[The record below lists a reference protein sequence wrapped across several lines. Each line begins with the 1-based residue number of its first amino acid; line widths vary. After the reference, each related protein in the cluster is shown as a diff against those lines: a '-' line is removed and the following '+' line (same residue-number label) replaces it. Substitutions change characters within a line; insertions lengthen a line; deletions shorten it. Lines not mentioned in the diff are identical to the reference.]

1 MGLKKTDSSVI
12 TKDFASIMTDGQV
25 TASNKKSVQEDF
37 KKIIKIN
44 NFLIGFTG
52 NFTAPVELLKATVKE
67 WVKYGL

>member
-12 TKDFASIMTDGQV
+12 TKDFASIIPDGQV
-25 TASNKKSVQEDF
+25 TASNKKSVQGDF

-44 NFLIGFTG
+44 NFLIG
-52 NFTAPVELLKATVKE
+52 FTAPVELLKATVKE